1 MAKIFSQSSHSDP
14 EVSGEESDKQNQE
27 SVEIANPISNNLKSL
42 KMKYYILIL
51 FLITTICFAQKTT
64 IYCIGDSTM
73 ANKKDPERNP
83 EHGWAQVLQP
93 FFTHNIVVENK
104 AVNGRS
110 TKSFINE
117 KRWDSI
123 YKKLNKGDYVLI
135 EFGHNDE
142 KIEDSTRYTNPHT
155 SYRYNL
161 IRFVKETRAKGATPI
176 LLTSIARRNFNEKG
190 VLVPTHGEY
199 PLETRLVAQ
208 EYKVPFIDLEYFTEL
223 LEQSYGPEK
232 SKQLHLHFKA
242 GENPYYDKDKADDTH
257 LSLLGATKIATMV
270 INQLKILQDPAI
282 EKLKKSIK

>member
-1 MAKIFSQSSHSDP
+1 
-14 EVSGEESDKQNQE
+14 
-27 SVEIANPISNNLKSL
+27 
-42 KMKYYILIL
+42 
-51 FLITTICFAQKTT
+51 
-64 IYCIGDSTM
+64 M
-73 ANKKDPERNP
+73 ANKKDPEHNP

-93 FFTHNIVVENK
+93 FFSDNVVIVNK
-104 AVNGRS
+104 AANGRS

-123 YKKLNKGDYVLI
+123 YKKLKKGDYVLI

-142 KIEDSTRYTNPHT
+142 KIEDSARYTNPHT

-161 IRFVKETRAKGATPI
+161 IRFVQESREKGAIPI

-190 VLVPTHGEY
+190 VLVPTHGDY

-208 EYKVPFIDLEYFTEL
+208 EYKVPFIDLEYYTEL

-242 GENPYYDKDKADDTH
+242 GENPFYDKDKADDTH
-257 LSLLGATKIATMV
+257 LSLLGAKSIAAIV
-270 INQLKILQDPAI
+270 IDQIKVSNDTSLKQLKK
-282 EKLKKSIK
+282 EIK

>member
-1 MAKIFSQSSHSDP
+1 
-14 EVSGEESDKQNQE
+14 
-27 SVEIANPISNNLKSL
+27 
-42 KMKYYILIL
+42 MKKYIIL
-51 FLITTICFAQKTT
+51 TFLITTICFAQKIT
-64 IYCIGDSTM
+64 IYTIGDSTM

-93 FFTHNIVVENK
+93 FFKDSFVIENK

-123 YKKLNKGDYVLI
+123 YKKLKKGDYVFI

-161 IRFVKETRAKGATPI
+161 IRFVKESREKGAIPI

-190 VLVPTHGEY
+190 VLVPTHGDY
-199 PLETRLVAQ
+199 ALTTRLVAQ
-208 EYKVPFIDLEYFTEL
+208 EYKVPFIDLEYYTEL

-242 GENPYYDKDKADDTH
+242 GENAYYDKDKADDTH
-257 LSLLGATKIATMV
+257 LSLKGATAIAQIVVNQIKESTDPSLEKI
-270 INQLKILQDPAI
+270 
-282 EKLKKSIK
+282 KKGIK

>member
-1 MAKIFSQSSHSDP
+1 
-14 EVSGEESDKQNQE
+14 
-27 SVEIANPISNNLKSL
+27 
-42 KMKYYILIL
+42 MKYYL
-51 FLITTICFAQKTT
+51 FIICLITTASFAQKTT
-64 IYCIGDSTM
+64 LYTIGDSTM
-73 ANKKDPERNP
+73 ANKKDPDKNP

-93 FFTHNIVVENK
+93 FFKDNFVVENK

-117 KRWDSI
+117 KRWDSV
-123 YKKLNKGDYVLI
+123 YNKLKKGDYVFI

-161 IRFVKETRAKGATPI
+161 IRFVKESREKGAIPV

-190 VLVPTHGEY
+190 VLAPTHGDY
-199 PLETRLVAQ
+199 PLETRLVTQ
-208 EYKVPFIDLEYFTEL
+208 EYKVPFIDLEYYTEL

-242 GENPYYDKDKADDTH
+242 GENQYYDKDKADDTH
-257 LSLLGATKIATMV
+257 LSLKGATAIAQIV
-270 INQLKILQDPAI
+270 INQIKKLEDPSL
-282 EKLKKSIK
+282 EKLKKGIK

>member
-1 MAKIFSQSSHSDP
+1 
-14 EVSGEESDKQNQE
+14 
-27 SVEIANPISNNLKSL
+27 
-42 KMKYYILIL
+42 MKYKLIIIC
-51 FLITTICFAQKTT
+51 LISTICFAQKTT
-64 IYCIGDSTM
+64 VYTIGDSTM
-73 ANKKDPERNP
+73 ANKKDPDGNP

-93 FFTHNIVVENK
+93 FFKDNIVIENK

-123 YKKLNKGDYVLI
+123 YKKLKKGDYVFI

-142 KIEDSTRYTNPHT
+142 KIEDSTRFTNPHT

-161 IRFVKETRAKGATPI
+161 IKFVKESREKGAIPI

-242 GENPYYDKDKADDTH
+242 GENTYYDKDKADDTH
-257 LSLLGATKIATMV
+257 LSLLGANKIAQIV
-270 INQLKILQDPAI
+270 VNQLKLIEDSSL
-282 EKLKKSIK
+282 EKLKKGIK

>member
-1 MAKIFSQSSHSDP
+1 
-14 EVSGEESDKQNQE
+14 
-27 SVEIANPISNNLKSL
+27 
-42 KMKYYILIL
+42 MKKYILL
-51 FLITTICFAQKTT
+51 ALLISTVGFAQKTT
-64 IYCIGDSTM
+64 LYTIGDSTM
-73 ANKKDPERNP
+73 ANKKDPDKNP

-93 FFTHNIVVENK
+93 FFKDDIVVANK

-123 YKKLNKGDYVLI
+123 YKKLKKGDYVFI

-161 IRFVKETRAKGATPI
+161 IRFVKESREKGAIPI

-190 VLVPTHGEY
+190 VLVPTHGDY

-208 EYKVPFIDLEYFTEL
+208 EYKVPFIDLEYYTEL
-223 LEQSYGPEK
+223 LEQSYGPEQ

-242 GENPYYDKDKADDTH
+242 GENAYYDKDKADDTH
-257 LSLLGATKIATMV
+257 LSLKGATEIAQIV
-270 INQLKILQDPAI
+270 VNQIKLFKDPSLQRLQ
-282 EKLKKSIK
+282 KGIK

>member
-1 MAKIFSQSSHSDP
+1 
-14 EVSGEESDKQNQE
+14 
-27 SVEIANPISNNLKSL
+27 
-42 KMKYYILIL
+42 MKYYIITFL
-51 FLITTICFAQKTT
+51 LITTICFAQKTT
-64 IYCIGDSTM
+64 LYTIGDSTM
-73 ANKKDPERNP
+73 ANKKDPDKNP

-93 FFTHNIVVENK
+93 FFKDNFVVENK

-123 YKKLNKGDYVLI
+123 YKKLKKGDYVFI

-155 SYRYNL
+155 TYRYNL
-161 IRFVKETRAKGATPI
+161 IRFVKESREKGAIPV

-190 VLVPTHGEY
+190 VLVPTHGDY

-208 EYKVPFIDLEYFTEL
+208 EYKVPFIDLEYHTEL
-223 LEQSYGPEK
+223 LEQSYGPEQ

-242 GENPYYDKDKADDTH
+242 GENSYYDKDKADDTH
-257 LSLLGATKIATMV
+257 LSLKGATAIAQIV
-270 INQLKILQDPAI
+270 INQIKKLEDPSL
-282 EKLKKSIK
+282 EKLKKGIK

>member
-1 MAKIFSQSSHSDP
+1 MK
-14 EVSGEESDKQNQE
+14 KYLL
-27 SVEIANPISNNLKSL
+27 IA
-42 KMKYYILIL
+42 
-51 FLITTICFAQKTT
+51 FLITSASFAQNATL
-64 IYCIGDSTM
+64 YCIGDSTM
-73 ANKKDPERNP
+73 ANKKDPDRNP
-83 EHGWAQVLQP
+83 EHGWAQVMQS
-93 FFTHNIVVENK
+93 FFKDDIVVVNK

-123 YKKLNKGDYVLI
+123 YKKLKKGDYVFI

-155 SYRYNL
+155 AYRYNL
-161 IRFVKETRAKGATPI
+161 IKFINESREKGAVPI

-190 VLVPTHGEY
+190 VLVPTHGDY

-208 EYKVPFIDLEYFTEL
+208 EYKVPFIDLEYYTEL

-242 GENPYYDKDKADDTH
+242 GEVPYYKDDKKDDTH
-257 LSLLGATKIATMV
+257 LSLLGANKIAQIV
-270 INQLKILQDPAI
+270 INQLKILNDSTLN
-282 EKLKKSIK
+282 KLQNGIK